1 MVLSEV
7 FVPVLLFSILF
18 GLSMDYEVFLVS
30 RMHEHWL
37 LSRDN
42 RASVT
47 LGQAETGRVITAAA
61 TIMIMV
67 FLSFL
72 FEQQLIIDQFGVG
85 LAGAVIVDAFLIR
98 TVLVPAAMH
107 LSGTANW
114 WLPRWLDRVLPQLSV
129 DPPERPGPA
138 GLAGPEA
145 VAADAARR

>member
-1 MVLSEV
+1 VV
-7 FVPVLLFSILF
+7 FGAGWGDGLL

-61 TIMIMV
+61 TIMILV

-72 FEQQLIIDQFGVG
+72 FERQLIIDQFGVG

-107 LSGTANW
+107 PSGTANW

-129 DPPERPGPA
+129 DPPARSGPA

-145 VAADAARR
+145 VTADAARR

>member
-1 MVLSEV
+1 M
-7 FVPVLLFSILF
+7 IL
-18 GLSMDYEVFLVS
+18 
-30 RMHEHWL
+30 
-37 LSRDN
+37 
-42 RASVT
+42 
-47 LGQAETGRVITAAA
+47 
-61 TIMIMV
+61 V

-72 FEQQLIIDQFGVG
+72 FERQLIIDQFGVG

-107 LSGTANW
+107 PSGTANW

-145 VAADAARR
+145 VTADAARR